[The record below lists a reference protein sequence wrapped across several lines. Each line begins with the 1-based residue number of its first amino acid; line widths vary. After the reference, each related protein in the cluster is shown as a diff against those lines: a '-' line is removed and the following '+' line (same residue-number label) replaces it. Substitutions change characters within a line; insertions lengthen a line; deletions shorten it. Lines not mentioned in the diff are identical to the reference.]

1 MITRLKEQLIIDK
14 GFELFPY
21 RCTAGKLTIG
31 VGRNIQD
38 VGISKEEA
46 EHLLENDIMKS
57 IIDLKKIFENFENL
71 PENVQY
77 VLTNM
82 RFQLGAGTFRKFKNF
97 IKAIK
102 AESFNEAAR
111 QMIDSR
117 WYRQVPN
124 RANRLIS
131 IMKNIGE

>member
-1 MITRLKEQLIIDK
+1 MITRLKEQLIIDE
-14 GFELFPY
+14 GYRQFPY

-77 VLTNM
+77 VLMNM

-97 IKAIK
+97 IKAIRI
-102 AESFNEAAR
+102 ESWNQAADE
-111 QMIDSR
+111 MKDSL
-117 WYRQVPN
+117 WYKQTKN
-124 RANRLIS
+124 RTKRLIH
-131 IMKNIGE
+131 IMKEI